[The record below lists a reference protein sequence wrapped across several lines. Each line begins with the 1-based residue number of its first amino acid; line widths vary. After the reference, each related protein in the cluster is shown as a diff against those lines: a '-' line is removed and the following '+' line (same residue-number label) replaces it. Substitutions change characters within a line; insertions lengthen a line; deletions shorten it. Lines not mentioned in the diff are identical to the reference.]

1 MTCRRSDRTPLALS
15 AVAAFSFA
23 LGVGRLALP
32 LLALAAGYDAAGV
45 GLLTA
50 TSAISQFL
58 FRLRLPFWLGRYR
71 DRALV
76 AVACLMM
83 AASYLA
89 VFASVALP
97 VFIAAQLLQGGA
109 RALFWTASQTHA
121 VRAPGVPVRQL
132 AEVATVGNVGTMI
145 GPATTG
151 FVATALS
158 LSAALWMGVVVAL
171 VGAGL
176 AMTLHKL
183 EPYPRRARAH
193 GEARLWRKPG
203 IDVACWAG
211 FAGGGWRALQ
221 SSYVPVILTAAGLP
235 AGIVGILLSASDLA
249 STIAIAALV
258 RFPPR
263 YTVISLHLAVMA
275 AGIGLAILPFV
286 AGMPV
291 LAGMTMMFAGAGAG
305 PLMTLSVAMARQLAD
320 PADEGEAIA
329 LIGTFRAGALL
340 VTPTAVALSLAVL
353 TVGAAMSIAGIAIAV
368 PATALSLRQRARAA
382 EARSG

>member
-1 MTCRRSDRTPLALS
+1 M
-15 AVAAFSFA
+15 
-23 LGVGRLALP
+23 
-32 LLALAAGYDAAGV
+32 
-45 GLLTA
+45 
-50 TSAISQFL
+50 
-58 FRLRLPFWLGRYR
+58 
-71 DRALV
+71 
-76 AVACLMM
+76 
-83 AASYLA
+83 
-89 VFASVALP
+89 
-97 VFIAAQLLQGGA
+97 
-109 RALFWTASQTHA
+109 
-121 VRAPGVPVRQL
+121 
-132 AEVATVGNVGTMI
+132 
-145 GPATTG
+145 
-151 FVATALS
+151 
-158 LSAALWMGVVVAL
+158 
-171 VGAGL
+171 
-176 AMTLHKL
+176 
-183 EPYPRRARAH
+183 
-193 GEARLWRKPG
+193 WRKPG

-263 YTVISLHLAVMA
+263 YTVISLHLAVLA

-368 PATALSLRQRARAA
+368 PATALSLRQHVRA
-382 EARSG
+382 EARSS